1 MPLLL
6 VRDGGMA
13 LQLSGI
19 NDMVQVPMPWFM
31 WNKRYVTPLYGGCQ
45 PARDFPRIFGHY
57 LDGTL
62 QLDALV
68 TRTYGLDQLGE
79 ALDDMLDGTQCEG
92 RHCHA

>member
-1 MPLLL
+1 
-6 VRDGGMA
+6 MA
-13 LQLSGI
+13 AAS
-19 NDMVQVPMPWFM
+19 
-31 WNKRYVTPLYGGCQ
+31 

-79 ALDDMLDGTQCEG
+79 ALDDMLEG
-92 RHCHA
+92 RNAKGVIVMPDA